1 MNGKTLPKGNKNGYT
16 IADGKLRIAN
26 APDEI
31 TLEIET
37 LVEPEK
43 NTSMM
48 GLFVSNAI
56 SLPNARRRFPQDHL
70 VPRSP
75 GRDGEIHGD
84 AARRQE
90 KISGIAVQW
99 QPDRTG

>member
-1 MNGKTLPKGNKNGYT
+1 MKLVALRMNGKTLRKGNKSGYS

-48 GLFVSNAI
+48 GLYVSNGNCFTQCEAE
-56 SLPNARRRFPQDHL
+56 RKR
-70 VPRSP
+70 
-75 GRDGEIHGD
+75 
-84 AARRQE
+84 
-90 KISGIAVQW
+90 
-99 QPDRTG
+99 

>member
-1 MNGKTLPKGNKNGYT
+1 MKPFTLRYLRANGVMNKGKINKGYT

-37 LVEPEK
+37 LVAPEK

-48 GLFVSNAI
+48 GLFVSNGTT
-56 SLPNARRRFPQDHL
+56 SPNARRK
-70 VPRSP
+70 VSGRSP
-75 GRDGEIHGD
+75 GSPI
-84 AARRQE
+84 AR
-90 KISGIAVQW
+90 
-99 QPDRTG
+99 T